1 MKILIGVTSGISLY
15 KMLNIVRFLTK
26 TGHSVKVMMT
36 ENAAQLINPLL
47 FQTLS
52 GNEVYTRD
60 FDPMEPLAHIRL
72 GDWADVFAVA
82 PATANT
88 IAKIAGGIADN
99 LLTSSILACDK
110 RKVLFPAMNVKM
122 LENPATQENL
132 KKLRD
137 RGFEIIDP
145 AFGDLACGYQGR
157 GRLPSDDTIVG
168 ILTRQPDQLLKGK
181 KFIVTAGGTIEP
193 IDPVR
198 SISNASSGKMGVE
211 IAKALYKQ
219 GADVLMVHGAVSVT
233 LPPYIPS
240 IKAMTTDEMLV
251 ALKANLGQ
259 YDGLYMAAAPA
270 DFKVKNSSGQ
280 KIKKT
285 GTVITLELIE
295 NPDILKELT
304 REFTGKLFVGF
315 ALETQDYEVNAGKK
329 LSEKKLD
336 YIVLNHISSTFNP
349 LGNDS
354 NSVVLLGKE
363 GLHEEL
369 SSRSKS
375 EVANWLID
383 KTLGL
388 S

>member
-36 ENAAQLINPLL
+36 ENAAKLINPLL

-72 GDWADVFAVA
+72 GDWADVMAVV

-88 IAKIAGGIADN
+88 LAKIAGGIADN
-99 LLTSSILACDK
+99 LLTSTILACDK

-132 KKLRD
+132 NKLRN

-157 GRLPSDDTIVG
+157 GRLPADDTIIG
-168 ILTRQPDQLLKGK
+168 ILTRHPDQLLKGK
-181 KFIVTAGGTIEP
+181 KFIVTAGGTIEQ

-198 SISNASSGKMGVE
+198 SITNASSGKMGVE
-211 IAKALYKQ
+211 IAKALFRQ
-219 GADVLMVHGAVSVT
+219 GAEVLLIHGSVST
-233 LPPYIPS
+233 ALPGYIPA
-240 IKAMTTDEMLV
+240 IKTQSTDDMLS
-251 ALKANLGQ
+251 ALKTNLAS

-270 DFKVKNSSGQ
+270 DFKVKNVSGQ

-285 GTVITLELIE
+285 GSTITLELIE
-295 NPDILKELT
+295 NPDILKELST
-304 REFTGKLFVGF
+304 QFSGKLFVGF
-315 ALETQDYEVNAGKK
+315 ALESGDYEKNARKK
-329 LSEKKLD
+329 LAEKKLD
-336 YIVLNHISSTFNP
+336 FIVLNRISESFTP

-354 NSVVLLGKE
+354 NSVVLYSKDGPE
-363 GLHEEL
+363 EEL

-375 EVANWLID
+375 EVANWLVD